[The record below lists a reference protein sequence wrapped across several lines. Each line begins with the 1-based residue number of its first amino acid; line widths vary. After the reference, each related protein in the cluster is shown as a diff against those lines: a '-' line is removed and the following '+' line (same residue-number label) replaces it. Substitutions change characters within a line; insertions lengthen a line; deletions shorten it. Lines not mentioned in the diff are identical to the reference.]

1 MVSISKIRKSMF
13 NIDFSSKSSQSREMR
28 IVVIYKT
35 TRIKAGSTVENFS
48 KECEVVSGIP

>member
-1 MVSISKIRKSMF
+1 MF

-35 TRIKAGSTVENFS
+35 TRIKAGSTVEKVS
-48 KECEVVSGIP
+48 KGCEVVSGIP